1 MKHISPAAKF
11 IHNVLHQECESAHR
25 RLVQAL
31 VLSEHDQVEG
41 IRGYRRAVKKIRCAL
56 LLTAGAFSSEKRK
69 ALDERWATLARRL
82 GIFRDEDA
90 RAKKLN
96 EIIDRLPAID
106 QEGARVAW
114 QSAQDPK
121 DVAVQSANR
130 REVLEGLVGDTEQVI
145 SVTEKIRFTEL
156 TPEMVSGSIEHLWNR
171 ARSQADKSW
180 VDRDEAWLHSL
191 RKRVQRTHI
200 AFRLVREHSGE
211 RGLELEKRFDAA
223 AKAMG
228 ELRDASMIRLM
239 LPVKGVCGE
248 HQEFVTSQAPS
259 LSPSQS
265 KSQSTEGSPTQMPST
280 QTMPTQ
286 GELTQS
292 LPNPA
297 TLTESC
303 PALETLRMLVSQTES
318 EAMKQARKLVVK
330 AFKSDIGKT
339 LRYITPHIHSL

>member
-1 MKHISPAAKF
+1 MKHSSPAAKF

-31 VLSEHDQVEG
+31 GLAEHDQVEG
-41 IRGYRRAVKKIRCAL
+41 IRGYRRAIKKIRCAL
-56 LLTAGAFSSEKRK
+56 MLTAGAFSSEKRQ
-69 ALDERWATLARRL
+69 ALDARWRELARRL
-82 GIFRDEDA
+82 GDFRDVDA
-90 RAKKLN
+90 REKKLN

-106 QEGARVAW
+106 QEGARIAW

-121 DVAVQSANR
+121 DVVLQSAIR
-130 REVLEGLVGDTEQVI
+130 REVLEGLTGDTEQLI
-145 SVTEKIRFTEL
+145 SVTEKIRFTDL
-156 TPEMVSGSIEHLWNR
+156 TPEMVAGSIEHLWNR

-200 AFRLVREHSGE
+200 AFRLMRVESDE

-228 ELRDASMIRLM
+228 ELRDASMIRM
-239 LPVKGVCGE
+239 LLPAKDARGE
-248 HQEFVTSQAPS
+248 HQEFVASQAPS
-259 LSPSQS
+259 QAQLL
-265 KSQSTEGSPTQMPST
+265 SQSTSGSPAQVASG

-286 GELTQS
+286 GQVTQA

-297 TLTESC
+297 PPIESC
-303 PALETLRMLVSQTES
+303 PAIETLRMLILQTES

-330 AFKSDIGKT
+330 AFKSDIEKT
-339 LRYITPHIHSL
+339 LRHITLHIHSL

>member
-25 RLVQAL
+25 RLAQAL
-31 VLSEHDQVEG
+31 GVAEHDQFEG

-56 LLTAGAFSSEKRK
+56 LLTAGGLSSEKRQ
-69 ALDERWATLARRL
+69 ALDARWRELARRL
-82 GIFRDEDA
+82 GDFRDLDA
-90 RAKKLN
+90 REKKLN

-106 QEGARVAW
+106 QEGARIAW
-114 QSAQDPK
+114 QNTQDPK
-121 DVAVQSANR
+121 DIALQNANR
-130 REVLEGLVGDTEQVI
+130 REVLEGLTGDTEQLI
-145 SVTEKIRFTEL
+145 SVTEKIPFTDL
-156 TPEMVSGSIEHLWNR
+156 TPEMVAGSIKHLWNR

-200 AFRLVREHSGE
+200 AFRLMREESDE
-211 RGLELEKRFDAA
+211 RGLEIEKRFDVA

-239 LPVKGVCGE
+239 LPVKDARGE
-248 HQEFVTSQAPS
+248 HHEFVTLQAPS
-259 LSPSQS
+259 Q
-265 KSQSTEGSPTQMPST
+265 SQSTHGSPAQMPST
-280 QTMPTQ
+280 QALPTRGQ
-286 GELTQS
+286 VTPS
-292 LPNPA
+292 LPNPEPH
-297 TLTESC
+297 TESC
-303 PALETLRMLVSQTES
+303 SAIETLQMLVSQAES

-339 LRYITPHIHSL
+339 LRHITLHIHSL

>member
-31 VLSEHDQVEG
+31 GLSEHDQVEG
-41 IRGYRRAVKKIRCAL
+41 IRGYRRAVKKIRCLL
-56 LLTAGAFSSEKRK
+56 LLTAGGLSSEKRQ
-69 ALDERWATLARRL
+69 ALDARWRELARRL
-82 GIFRDEDA
+82 GDFRDLDA
-90 RAKKLN
+90 QEKKLN
-96 EIIDRLPAID
+96 EIMNRLPAID
-106 QEGARVAW
+106 QEGARIAW

-121 DVAVQSANR
+121 DFDLQSANR

-145 SVTEKIRFTEL
+145 SVTEKIRFTDL
-156 TPEMVSGSIEHLWNR
+156 TPEMVAGSIEHLWNR
-171 ARSQADKSW
+171 ARLQADKSW

-200 AFRLVREHSGE
+200 AFRLVREQSGE

-228 ELRDASMIRLM
+228 ELRDASMIRLL
-239 LPVKGVCGE
+239 LPMKDARGE
-248 HQEFVTSQAPS
+248 PQQFV
-259 LSPSQS
+259 PSQS
-265 KSQSTEGSPTQMPST
+265 QSQSSQGSPAQVALT

-286 GELTQS
+286 GQLTPS

-297 TLTESC
+297 PLTESC
-303 PALETLRMLVSQTES
+303 PAIETLRMLVSQTES
-318 EAMKQARKLVVK
+318 EAMKHARKLVAK
-330 AFKSDIGKT
+330 AFKPDIGKT
-339 LRYITPHIHSL
+339 LRHITLHIHSL

>member
-1 MKHISPAAKF
+1 MKHNSPAAKF

-31 VLSEHDQVEG
+31 GLSEHDQVEG

-56 LLTAGAFSSEKRK
+56 LLTAGAFNSEKRK

-82 GIFRDEDA
+82 GIFRDVDA

-106 QEGARVAW
+106 QEGVRVAW

-121 DVAVQSANR
+121 DVAVQSVNR
-130 REVLEGLVGDTEQVI
+130 REVLEGLTGDTEQLI

-156 TPEMVSGSIEHLWNR
+156 TPEMVAGSIEHLWNR

-200 AFRLVREHSGE
+200 AFRLVREQGGE

-228 ELRDASMIRLM
+228 ELRDASMIRLL
-239 LPVKGVCGE
+239 LPVKDVRGE
-248 HQEFVTSQAPS
+248 HQEFVTLQAPS
-259 LSPSQS
+259 QSQS
-265 KSQSTEGSPTQMPST
+265 QSQSTHGSPAQMPST
-280 QTMPTQ
+280 QALPTRGQ
-286 GELTQS
+286 VTPS
-292 LPNPA
+292 LPNPVPQ
-297 TLTESC
+297 TESC
-303 PALETLRMLVSQTES
+303 TAIETLQMLVSQAEG
-318 EAMKQARKLVVK
+318 EAIKQARKLVVK

-339 LRYITPHIHSL
+339 LRHITLHMHSL

>member
-1 MKHISPAAKF
+1 MKHISPAAKL

-31 VLSEHDQVEG
+31 GLAEHDQVEG

-82 GIFRDEDA
+82 GIFRDVDA
-90 RAKKLN
+90 REKKLN

-106 QEGARVAW
+106 QEGVRVAW

-121 DVAVQSANR
+121 DFDLQSVNR
-130 REVLEGLVGDTEQVI
+130 REVLEGLTGDTEQLI
-145 SVTEKIRFTEL
+145 SVTEKIRFTDL
-156 TPEMVSGSIEHLWNR
+156 TPEMVAGSIEHLWNR
-171 ARSQADKSW
+171 ARLQADKSW

-200 AFRLVREHSGE
+200 AFRLVREQSGE

-228 ELRDASMIRLM
+228 ELRDASMIRML
-239 LPVKGVCGE
+239 LPVKDARGE
-248 HQEFVTSQAPS
+248 HQEFVTLQAPS
-259 LSPSQS
+259 QSQ
-265 KSQSTEGSPTQMPST
+265 SQSTHGSPAQMAST
-280 QTMPTQ
+280 QALPTRGQ
-286 GELTQS
+286 VTPS

-297 TLTESC
+297 PHTESC
-303 PALETLRMLVSQTES
+303 SAIETLQMLVSQVEG
-318 EAMKQARKLVVK
+318 EAMKQAHKLVVK

-339 LRYITPHIHSL
+339 LRHITLHIHSL

>member
-1 MKHISPAAKF
+1 MKQSSPAAKF

-31 VLSEHDQVEG
+31 GLSEHDQVEG

-82 GIFRDEDA
+82 GIFRDVDA

-96 EIIDRLPAID
+96 EIIDRLPAIN
-106 QEGARVAW
+106 QEGVRVAW

-121 DVAVQSANR
+121 DVAVQSVNR
-130 REVLEGLVGDTEQVI
+130 REVLEGLTGDTEQLI

-156 TPEMVSGSIEHLWNR
+156 TPEMVAGSIEHLWNR

-200 AFRLVREHSGE
+200 AFRLMREQSGE

-239 LPVKGVCGE
+239 LPVKGASGE
-248 HQEFVTSQAPS
+248 PQKFV
-259 LSPSQS
+259 PSQS
-265 KSQSTEGSPTQMPST
+265 QAMTSSDIRPPST
-280 QTMPTQ
+280 QSLPTQ
-286 GELTQS
+286 KQLTPS

-297 TLTESC
+297 PLAESN
-303 PALETLRMLVSQTES
+303 PAIETLRMLVSQTES

-339 LRYITPHIHSL
+339 LRHITLHIHSL

>member
-1 MKHISPAAKF
+1 MKQSSPAAKL

-25 RLVQAL
+25 RLAQAL
-31 VLSEHDQVEG
+31 GLAEHDQVEG

-82 GIFRDEDA
+82 GIFRDVDA
-90 RAKKLN
+90 REKKLN

-106 QEGARVAW
+106 QEGVRVAW
-114 QSAQDPK
+114 QSVQNPK
-121 DVAVQSANR
+121 DVAVQSVNR
-130 REVLEGLVGDTEQVI
+130 REVLEGLTGDTEQLI
-145 SVTEKIRFTEL
+145 SVTEKIRFTDL
-156 TPEMVSGSIEHLWNR
+156 TPEMVAGSIEHLWNR

-200 AFRLVREHSGE
+200 AFRLMREQSGE

-239 LPVKGVCGE
+239 LPVKDARGDN
-248 HQEFVTSQAPS
+248 QEFVTLQAPS
-259 LSPSQS
+259 QSQP
-265 KSQSTEGSPTQMPST
+265 THGSPAQMAST
-280 QTMPTQ
+280 QALPTRGQ
-286 GELTQS
+286 VTPS

-297 TLTESC
+297 PHTESC
-303 PALETLRMLVSQTES
+303 TAIETLQILVSQAEG

-339 LRYITPHIHSL
+339 LRHITLHIHSL

>member
-1 MKHISPAAKF
+1 MKHISPATKF
-11 IHNVLHQECESAHR
+11 IHHALHQECESAR
-25 RLVQAL
+25 GRFTQAFG
-31 VLSEHDQVEG
+31 VAPQDQVEG

-56 LLTAGAFSSEKRK
+56 LLTAGGLCAQKRQ
-69 ALDERWATLARRL
+69 ALDERWRELARRL
-82 GIFRDEDA
+82 GDFRDLDA
-90 RAKKLN
+90 REKKLN
-96 EIIDRLPAID
+96 EIIDRLPVID
-106 QEGARVAW
+106 QEGARIAW

-121 DVAVQSANR
+121 DFDVQSAHR
-130 REVLEGLVGDTEQVI
+130 REVLEGLAGDTEQLI

-156 TPEMVSGSIEHLWNR
+156 TPEMVAGSIEHLWNR

-191 RKRVQRTHI
+191 RKRIQRTHI
-200 AFRLVREHSGE
+200 AFRLMREHSGE

-239 LPVKGVCGE
+239 LPVKGASGE
-248 HQEFVTSQAPS
+248 PQEFV
-259 LSPSQS
+259 PSQS
-265 KSQSTEGSPTQMPST
+265 QAMTSSDIQMPST
-280 QTMPTQ
+280 QSLPTQ
-286 GELTQS
+286 EQLTPS

-297 TLTESC
+297 PLAESN
-303 PALETLRMLVSQTES
+303 PAIETLRMLVSQTES

-339 LRYITPHIHSL
+339 LRHITLHIHSL